1 MVKLKVLLYFLIGA
15 IISGIFSEVADV
27 DNACALII
35 VALSYPILLLVL
47 LAYIVFTIF
56 FGIGVG
62 IYVLFKNIFGMIKEK
77 YKECTAQKK

>member
-1 MVKLKVLLYFLIGA
+1 MKLLLYLLIGA
-15 IISGIFSEVADV
+15 VISGIFSEVADV

-35 VALSYPILLLVL
+35 VALSYPIILLVL
-47 LAYIVFTIF
+47 LVYIVFTIF

-62 IYVLFKNIFGMIKEK
+62 IYVLFKNIFEMIKEK

>member
-27 DNACALII
+27 DNTIALII
-35 VALSYPILLLVL
+35 VALSYPIILLVL
-47 LAYIVFTIF
+47 LVYIVFTIF

-62 IYVLFKNIFGMIKEK
+62 VSVLFKNIFRMIKEK
-77 YKECTAQKK
+77 YKKCTAQKK

>member
-1 MVKLKVLLYFLIGA
+1 MKLLLYFLIGA
-15 IISGIFSEVADV
+15 IISGIFSEVSGV

-62 IYVLFKNIFGMIKEK
+62 VSVLFKTIFRMIKEK
-77 YKECTAQKK
+77 YKECTAQKR

>member
-1 MVKLKVLLYFLIGA
+1 MKLLLYLLIGA
-15 IISGIFSEVADV
+15 VISGIFSEVADV
-27 DNACALII
+27 DNTIALII

-62 IYVLFKNIFGMIKEK
+62 IYVLFKNIFEMIKEK

>member
-1 MVKLKVLLYFLIGA
+1 MKLLSYLLIGA
-15 IISGIFSEVADV
+15 IISGIFSEVAEV
-27 DNACALII
+27 DNSIALII

-62 IYVLFKNIFGMIKEK
+62 VSVLFKTIFRMIKEK
-77 YKECTAQKK
+77 YKECTAQKR

>member
-1 MVKLKVLLYFLIGA
+1 MRLLLYLLIGA

-27 DNACALII
+27 DNDCALII

-62 IYVLFKNIFGMIKEK
+62 VSVLFKNIFEIIKEK
-77 YKECTAQKK
+77 YKECTAQKKW

>member
-1 MVKLKVLLYFLIGA
+1 MRLLLYLLIGA

-27 DNACALII
+27 DNDCALII

-47 LAYIVFTIF
+47 LVYIVFTIF

-62 IYVLFKNIFGMIKEK
+62 GSVLFKTIFKMIKEK
-77 YKECTAQKK
+77 YEECTVQKK

>member
-1 MVKLKVLLYFLIGA
+1 MNLLLYLLIGA
-15 IISGIFSEVADV
+15 IISGIFSEVADE
-27 DNACALII
+27 DDAIALII

-62 IYVLFKNIFGMIKEK
+62 VSVLFKKIFEIIKEK
-77 YKECTAQKK
+77 YEECTAQKK

>member
-1 MVKLKVLLYFLIGA
+1 MKLLLYLLIGA
-15 IISGIFSEVADV
+15 VISGIFSEVADV
-27 DNACALII
+27 DNAIALII

-62 IYVLFKNIFGMIKEK
+62 IYVLFKNIFEMIKEK

>member
-1 MVKLKVLLYFLIGA
+1 MKLLLYLLIGA

-27 DNACALII
+27 DNAIALII

-47 LAYIVFTIF
+47 LVYIIFTIF

-62 IYVLFKNIFGMIKEK
+62 VSVLFKNIFKMIKEK

>member
-1 MVKLKVLLYFLIGA
+1 MVKLKILLYLLIGA
-15 IISGIFSEVADV
+15 VISGIFSEVADV
-27 DNACALII
+27 DNTIALII

-62 IYVLFKNIFGMIKEK
+62 VSVLFKNIFEMIKEK

>member
-1 MVKLKVLLYFLIGA
+1 MKLLLYLLIGA
-15 IISGIFSEVADV
+15 VISGIFSEVADV
-27 DNACALII
+27 DNAIALII

-47 LAYIVFTIF
+47 LVYIVFTIF

-62 IYVLFKNIFGMIKEK
+62 IYVLFKNIFEMIKEK